1 MKSTFRRQQNIGKFY
16 HETFLVNTDR
26 TPEFQPN
33 AIYIGTYGE
42 SRIAPGGVIRF
53 NTMPLLSQWCFEF
66 IVDGQ
71 GRLTGSGESRM
82 LYPGCLYII
91 RANSRAEIEVLPG
104 HVLRKRVVTIEKSST
119 LSLLCNYDFRSGEEI
134 VKLAEPQKIE
144 LIYDKIK
151 AGCESGG
158 INQKQELSILGYEL
172 LIELGRQQY
181 QQQDEDPFK
190 SLIMR
195 IASDPAGNYTLEN
208 MAELLGVNVRTLTR
222 RFSEKFGCSPMQYVI
237 RQRLEYGRMLLS
249 SGSMPVAEA
258 AEACGYRSL
267 PFFSRAFKQYFG
279 VNPRTLK

>member
-1 MKSTFRRQQNIGKFY
+1 MKSLFRRQQNIGKFY
-16 HETFLVNTDR
+16 HETFLVNTNR

-33 AIYIGTYGE
+33 AIYIGSYGE
-42 SRIAPGGVIRF
+42 SRVAPGGVIRF
-53 NTMPLLSQWCFEF
+53 NTKPLLSQWCFEL

-71 GRLTGSGESRM
+71 ARLTGSGGNR
-82 LYPGCLYII
+82 LLHPGCLCII
-91 RANSRAEIEVLPG
+91 RSNSQAEIEVLPG
-104 HVLRKRVVTIEKSST
+104 HILRKRVVTIEKSST

-134 VKLAEPQKIE
+134 VKLLDPQKTG

-158 INQKQELSILGYEL
+158 SSQKQELSILGYEL

-181 QQQDEDPFK
+181 HQRDEDSLK
-190 SLIMR
+190 SLVMR

-222 RFSEKFGCSPMQYVI
+222 HFAEKFGCSPMQYII
-237 RQRLEYGRMLLS
+237 RQRLEYGRMLLN

-267 PFFSRAFKQYFG
+267 PFFSRAFKKYFG